1 VPGPWARPCG
11 HRPLIEDAN
20 DRGRGRPQQGW
31 LRWRKATS
39 GEGRARMG
47 GNDYGSDVRSLEVP
61 RVTRHRAAVT
71 SNEASMTSRRA
82 HPPSTPVSLAGGAP
96 RRNRTGDPPR
106 PWGRDS
112 LRRQARA
119 ESWLHRV
126 RRPLPIPIPL
136 APDLGVTPGQL
147 NRRTLN
153 QRWKV
158 RMLAG
163 WEPQHAP
170 MRTQTRWSP
179 ARPSA
184 WHPPTPRLVVTA
196 MQAAARA
203 DAAMHGSC
211 PAGESRPGYARRA
224 DAEFCYST
232 PPDLRRRPAQHA
244 RRVRSQAW
252 PDPACTT
259 NTSLPVPVSIV

>member
-1 VPGPWARPCG
+1 VGRRVPLPDDPRFLTPLATDFDPCLGCPRCRWTLRRPPT
-11 HRPLIEDAN
+11 RTSEDPG
-20 DRGRGRPQQGW
+20 DSVRCLGTSDVVGSVLGRPWSTW
-31 LRWRKATS
+31 L
-39 GEGRARMG
+39 
-47 GNDYGSDVRSLEVP
+47 
-61 RVTRHRAAVT
+61 
-71 SNEASMTSRRA
+71 
-82 HPPSTPVSLAGGAP
+82 AP
-96 RRNRTGDPPR
+96 
-106 PWGRDS
+106 
-112 LRRQARA
+112 
-119 ESWLHRV
+119 
-126 RRPLPIPIPL
+126 PIPL
-136 APDLGVTPGQL
+136 APDLGVTPGQP

-163 WEPQHAP
+163 WGPQHAP